1 MEKGYNE
8 LQDDSNYL
16 TFKDIVLMIQD
27 YWKEVKKSSKWILIL
42 IGVFLC
48 YFLGNAILTKPKFEA
63 EVTFMVNE
71 DELGG
76 GAIGGLLGQF
86 SGLLGSGEELN
97 FQKILEIGRTRKIA
111 EKVFFRSVEMNG
123 KSNLLANH
131 FIDQLE
137 QDGVWGKTP
146 FYTKNK
152 NPLLGFRFQHTKVDS
167 FTRFEN
173 MVFKQLH
180 QMLLSVMSTTFKDK
194 TAIMKLS
201 VTTNSEPLSYELCMH
216 IFKEMSDFYID
227 KSVEKQSATFLA
239 LQHKADSLK
248 ALMSRNEYGLANIK
262 DTYRST
268 WLNTQDVP
276 KTILDRDNKMTAM
289 VYGEVVKNLELAS
302 FSLQNRTPYIQ
313 SIDEPIL
320 PLLVIKP
327 KIISEIFKS
336 IALGLLI
343 GISAVVARSFYKKQ
357 MS

>member
-16 TFKDIVLMIQD
+16 TFKDIVLVIQD

-42 IGVFLC
+42 I
-48 YFLGNAILTKPKFEA
+48 PKFEA

-152 NPLLGFRFQHTKVDS
+152 NPLLGKYGFQAASSNVV
-167 FTRFEN
+167 ECY
-173 MVFKQLH
+173 V
-180 QMLLSVMSTTFKDK
+180 
-194 TAIMKLS
+194 
-201 VTTNSEPLSYELCMH
+201 Y
-216 IFKEMSDFYID
+216 YI
-227 KSVEKQSATFLA
+227 
-239 LQHKADSLK
+239 
-248 ALMSRNEYGLANIK
+248 
-262 DTYRST
+262 
-268 WLNTQDVP
+268 
-276 KTILDRDNKMTAM
+276 
-289 VYGEVVKNLELAS
+289 
-302 FSLQNRTPYIQ
+302 
-313 SIDEPIL
+313 
-320 PLLVIKP
+320 
-327 KIISEIFKS
+327 
-336 IALGLLI
+336 
-343 GISAVVARSFYKKQ
+343 
-357 MS
+357 